1 MELEGRM
8 GGRKTGEGGTEERGE
23 GRYGREWGE
32 GRKREMRGRGGKE
45 GGRV

>member
-8 GGRKTGEGGTEERGE
+8 GVRDGRE

-32 GRKREMRGRGGKE
+32 GRKREMRGGGGKE